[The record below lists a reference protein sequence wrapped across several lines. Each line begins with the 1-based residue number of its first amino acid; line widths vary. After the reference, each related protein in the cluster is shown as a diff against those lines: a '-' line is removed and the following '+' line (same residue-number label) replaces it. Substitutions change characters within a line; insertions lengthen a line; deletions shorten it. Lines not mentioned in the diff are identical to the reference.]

1 VTLHAI
7 KTLAAGFLLPGLL
20 LLAMNSARAEDGVLR
35 VGIITDMSGQYA
47 DGNGPGSVISA
58 QMAAEEI
65 GGTVAGRR
73 IEIISADHQNKPDVG
88 VAIVRDWIDNK
99 HIDVIAEG
107 VTSSVGLAIQN
118 LTRERK
124 KLFLISGSGSSDLTG
139 KQCSPTSVQ
148 WTYDTYASSNATA
161 KAVVARGGTPW
172 FFLTADYAF
181 GQALERDATKAVLAA
196 GGKVTGAV
204 RHPFNTADFSSFLLQ
219 AQSSGAKIMALANAG
234 SDFRNAVAQADEFNI
249 RQSMQ
254 IVALQVT
261 LTDVPALGL
270 AHAHDLLF
278 TDSFYWDRTPETR
291 AFSNAF
297 FKRHGAMP
305 TAYQAGVNSSLRHY
319 FKAVAATNS
328 VDPET
333 VIAQMRKV
341 PVDDFFAHGGKVRED
356 GRMVHDMYLMR
367 IKKPEESKQKW
378 DLYEYLSTV
387 AGDDAF
393 RPMAEGG
400 CPYLAK

>member
-1 VTLHAI
+1 
-7 KTLAAGFLLPGLL
+7 
-20 LLAMNSARAEDGVLR
+20 VLR

-47 DGNGPGSVISA
+47 DGNGPGSVIAA

-73 IEIISADHQNKPDVG
+73 VEIISADHQDKPDVG
-88 VAIVRDWIDNK
+88 VGIVRDWIDNK
-99 HIDVIAEG
+99 NVDVIAEG
-107 VTSSVGLAIQN
+107 VTSSVALAIQN

-172 FFLTADYAF
+172 FFLTADSAF
-181 GQALERDATKAVLAA
+181 GQALERDATKAVVAS
-196 GGKVTGAV
+196 GGKLLGAV

-219 AQSSGAKIMALANAG
+219 AQSSGAKILALANAG
-234 SDFRNAVAQADEFNI
+234 ADFRNAIAQADEFNI

-278 TDSFYWDRTPETR
+278 TDSFYWDRAPETR

-378 DLYEYLSTV
+378 DLYEYLGTV

>member
-7 KTLAAGFLLPGLL
+7 KTIAAGLL
-20 LLAMNSARAEDGVLR
+20 LFGASNWARAEDGVLR

-47 DGNGPGSVISA
+47 DGNGPGSVIAA

-65 GGTVAGRR
+65 GGMVAGRR
-73 IEIISADHQNKPDVG
+73 IEIISADHQDKPDVG
-88 VAIVRDWIDNK
+88 VGIVRDWVDNK
-99 HIDVIAEG
+99 NVDVIAEG
-107 VTSSVGLAIQN
+107 VTSSVALAIQN

-196 GGKVTGAV
+196 GGKVLGAV

-219 AQSSGAKIMALANAG
+219 AQSSGAKILALANAG
-234 SDFRNAVAQADEFNI
+234 ADFRNAIAQADEFNI

-291 AFSNAF
+291 AFSNEF

-333 VIAQMRKV
+333 VIAQMRKT

-356 GRMVHDMYLMR
+356 GRMVHDMYMMR

-393 RPMAEGG
+393 RPMADGG